1 MDLSE
6 RIKSEM
12 KLKKILLILSLCFLF
27 VFVSVGFVKAQDV
40 DVDSMSNEEL
50 MVLLQSIIRKLDQ
63 NESKEALPENAEETE
78 VREVSQ
84 EDAAKAE
91 LSVPVE
97 VTVPTAEPEADVA
110 EKTFEVYENKKLII
124 GRMPDSYFIRKD
136 NGGGD
141 DKDEDGGD
149 GIDIK
154 HGGVWEDIDD
164 GDGTIYIPWTDNPYI
179 PPDNYIRGQR

>member
-1 MDLSE
+1 
-6 RIKSEM
+6 M

-27 VFVSVGFVKAQDV
+27 VFLSVGFVKAQDV

-50 MVLLQSIIRKLDQ
+50 MVLLQSIMRKLDQ
-63 NESKEALPENAEETE
+63 NESKEALPENA
-78 VREVSQ
+78 
-84 EDAAKAE
+84 AKAE
-91 LSVPVE
+91 LSE
-97 VTVPTAEPEADVA
+97 SEDAAVPTAEPEAAVA
-110 EKTFEVYENKKLII
+110 EKTFEIYENKKLII

-141 DKDEDGGD
+141 DKDDDGGD

-179 PPDNYIRGQR
+179 PPDNYIRGQG

>member
-1 MDLSE
+1 
-6 RIKSEM
+6 M

-27 VFVSVGFVKAQDV
+27 VFLSVGFVKAQDV

-50 MVLLQSIIRKLDQ
+50 MVLLQSIMRKLDQ
-63 NESKEALPENAEETE
+63 NESKEALPENA
-78 VREVSQ
+78 
-84 EDAAKAE
+84 AKAE
-91 LSVPVE
+91 LSE
-97 VTVPTAEPEADVA
+97 SEDAAVPTAEPEAAVA
-110 EKTFEVYENKKLII
+110 EKTFEIYENKKLII

-141 DKDEDGGD
+141 DKDDDGGD

-154 HGGVWEDIDD
+154 HGGVWENIDD

-179 PPDNYIRGQR
+179 PPDNYIRGQG